1 MFPRTRSN
9 VDVFPFPPPWGE
21 EKGQERERDITN
33 LREHDP
39 DQRLD
44 EHREALPL
52 IGGDGSEPVFSAG
65 FDPGL
70 GSNLGAAVLAGEAL
84 QVMVRHVLD
93 PRNPGAS
100 GELEGATKKVS
111 CLIEMAVVQ
120 ECLSGIERDLRAGS

>member
-1 MFPRTRSN
+1 M
-9 VDVFPFPPPWGE
+9 
-21 EKGQERERDITN
+21 KRDITD

-70 GSNLGAAVLAGEAL
+70 GSNLAQSSLRE
-84 QVMVRHVLD
+84 R
-93 PRNPGAS
+93 
-100 GELEGATKKVS
+100 
-111 CLIEMAVVQ
+111 
-120 ECLSGIERDLRAGS
+120 LSK